1 MIVCTHVCAYAGQS
15 TTWYGSL
22 RSYQFYFHLFFF
34 FSKRARE
41 TDINRRIQRH
51 RLTDWWTQT
60 QRGSLN
66 WNLPANLENQF
77 ASSSVLRLQG
87 CSNAF
92 SFLFYELWMMELR
105 SSLPTKLLPQL
116 FKPKRTNSFRSTIN
130 NFIWLLNYTQA
141 ENPHTNQVC
150 WMGNSEQR
158 SRSYAGHCRGNLSVG
173 LEVP

>member
-1 MIVCTHVCAYAGQS
+1 MIVCTHVCGYAGQS

-22 RSYQFYFHLFFF
+22 RSYQFYFHLFF
-34 FSKRARE
+34 SKRARE

-51 RLTDWWTQT
+51 KQTDWLMDTDTGWLTE
-60 QRGSLN
+60 
-66 WNLPANLENQF
+66 LELASQPWEPF

-92 SFLFYELWMMELR
+92 IFLFYELWMMELR
-105 SSLPTKLLPQL
+105 SSLPTKLLPHL
-116 FKPKRTNSFRSTIN
+116 FKPKRTNSFRSTVN

-150 WMGNSEQR
+150 WMGNSEQM
-158 SRSYAGHCRGNLSVG
+158 SHSYAGDCRDNLPVG